1 MSKKLT
7 TEEFIEKSKKVHGD
21 RYDYSL
27 VEYKNNNTKVKII
40 CSKHGV
46 FEQTLKNHLNSN
58 CPKCSNNNIKL
69 TKKDFIKKS
78 REIHGNKYDY
88 SLVEY
93 KNNHTKVKIIC
104 PKHGF
109 FEQIPYSHLNG
120 FSCKKCSGFNILTT
134 KDFIK
139 KAIEVHGN
147 KYDYSLV
154 EYENSKRKVKIVCPI
169 HGVFEQNTVN
179 HIHLKNNC
187 PKCVNNNI
195 KSTTKDFIKKAI
207 EVHGNRFDYSLVEYE
222 NSKTKVKIIC
232 PIHGVFEQNTTHHLR
247 GVGCP
252 ICNSS
257 KGEIEIMKLLI
268 SYSIKYEKQKTYHN
282 CKNIKLLPFDF
293 YLPEYNMCIEYD
305 GRQHYES
312 IKYFGGEKRL
322 KKQKQIDSIK
332 NEYCKNN
339 NIRLIRIKYDEDIEK
354 VLSYLL
360 K

>member
-169 HGVFEQNTVN
+169 HGVFEQNT
-179 HIHLKNNC
+179 
-187 PKCVNNNI
+187 
-195 KSTTKDFIKKAI
+195 
-207 EVHGNRFDYSLVEYE
+207 
-222 NSKTKVKIIC
+222 
-232 PIHGVFEQNTTHHLR
+232 THHLR

-354 VLSYLL
+354 VLSFYLL